1 LTVEPDGMTAFRRDS
16 YTRCRNAHGFAGKLV
31 SQILAG
37 LIVAGIVFGLAA
49 ASG

>member
-1 LTVEPDGMTAFRRDS
+1 VPQCSRIR
-16 YTRCRNAHGFAGKLV
+16 GKLV